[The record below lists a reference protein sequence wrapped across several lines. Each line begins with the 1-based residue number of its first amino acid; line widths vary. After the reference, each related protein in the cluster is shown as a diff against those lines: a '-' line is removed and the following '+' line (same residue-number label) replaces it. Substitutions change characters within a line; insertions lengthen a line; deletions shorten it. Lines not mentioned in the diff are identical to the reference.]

1 MKITAFRNVA
11 RLRLLETDRRSSKT
25 SVSFYESTRRNI
37 PEDRTPPDVKETV
50 AMKMEV
56 IQPRRESIHP
66 SICPM
71 ALQPKSG
78 LGLLL

>member
-37 PEDRTPPDVKETV
+37 PEDRTPPDVV
-50 AMKMEV
+50 
-56 IQPRRESIHP
+56 RRLS
-66 SICPM
+66 
-71 ALQPKSG
+71 L
-78 LGLLL
+78 